1 MSEWTEERIEA
12 LRETLKATGCGLGA
26 GIAIDVLD
34 ALDEARRDNGRLK
47 TAIGVCDKCGQLLT
61 PMDNVCWSCFEKWNA
76 KKDAAAKEGAR

>member
-34 ALDEARRDNGRLK
+34 ALERARTLLREAAEPGAYTVGRWEELL
-47 TAIGVCDKCGQLLT
+47 ARIGAEL
-61 PMDNVCWSCFEKWNA
+61 
-76 KKDAAAKEGAR
+76 EGNP